1 MKHENV
7 TLSTEEMLKS
17 KERMTDCMNEQIAA
31 AMLLLAAVE
40 NELGRLNEI
49 EDEALEKN
57 DAELQKQYDTDYDKF
72 NITVSF
78 KNHTVELGLQCMDAY
93 GSFVGFLL
101 DYINNADIY
110 R

>member
-57 DAELQKQYDTDYDKF
+57 DAELQKQYDADYDKF

-78 KNHTVELGLQCMDAY
+78 KNHTVEIGLQCMDAY
-93 GSFVGFLL
+93 DSFIGFLL